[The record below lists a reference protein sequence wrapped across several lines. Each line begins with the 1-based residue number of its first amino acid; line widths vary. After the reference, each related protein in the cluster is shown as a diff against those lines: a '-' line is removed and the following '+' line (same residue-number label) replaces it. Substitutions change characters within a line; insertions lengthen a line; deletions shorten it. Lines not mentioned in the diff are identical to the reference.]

1 MANKDIPNGAVPCD
15 QHGGYH
21 IGSMNLYHIASSYA
35 TALAVGD
42 FVKMSGTAEATSG
55 VPGIERAAATD
66 TDIVGVIVG
75 FKPRAGNLD
84 NTYSPAST
92 EDYAFVADHP
102 DQLFSIQEDSTG
114 GSIAVTAV
122 GNNADIS
129 VAAVDTTT
137 GLSGMELDSS
147 DVKTATAQL
156 RILRLDPAVDNEL
169 GTNARWIV
177 KINEHLFARTAGV

>member
-1 MANKDIPNGAVPCD
+1 MANKDMPNGAVPCD

-21 IGSMNLYHIASSYA
+21 IGSMNLYYINSSYA

-42 FVKMSGTAEATSG
+42 FVKLSGTADGDG
-55 VPGIERAAATD
+55 VPEIERAAATD

-75 FKPRAGNLD
+75 FKPRSGNLD

-102 DQLFSIQEDSTG
+102 DQLFSIQEDSVG
-114 GSIAVTAV
+114 GNIAVTAV
-122 GNNADIS
+122 GNNADIV

-137 GLSGMELDSS
+137 GLSNMELDSS

-156 RILRLDPAVDNEL
+156 RILRLDPAVDNEI
-169 GTNARWIV
+169 GDNARWIV
-177 KINEHLFARTAGV
+177 KINEHLYARTAGV